1 MDIIDFR
8 KCVRYG
14 NIFITIIFN
23 GHVND
28 QKCTIIIFT
37 VYHFNIFVA
46 FYIVHIINRYIKAR
60 ILIILYIDG
69 FTDVI
74 HTDLIPTFRLW
85 SCKKNL
91 WDICIIVP
99 YKRTFVFVT
108 WIG

>member
-1 MDIIDFR
+1 
-8 KCVRYG
+8 
-14 NIFITIIFN
+14 
-23 GHVND
+23 
-28 QKCTIIIFT
+28 

-99 YKRTFVFVT
+99 YKRTFVFVS
-108 WIG
+108 WIGNTEPVISIDSPGSNVKSVTSSISSAGPSSG